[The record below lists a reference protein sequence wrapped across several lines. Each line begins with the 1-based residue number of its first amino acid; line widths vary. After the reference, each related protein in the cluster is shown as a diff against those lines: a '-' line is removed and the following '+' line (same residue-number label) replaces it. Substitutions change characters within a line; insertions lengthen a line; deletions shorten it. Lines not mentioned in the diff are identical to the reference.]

1 MSLLTNASTNTR
13 DTFRRRGLIASFI
26 SNCGVEPRDR
36 YMRELSSV
44 VRMDNYGTCFHNVD
58 DSVTR
63 SSADWLVLKEQ
74 ALTGYRF
81 AIAFENK
88 VGCGVTGETCTR
100 FRYPPRTASEVCC
113 TSSHHVPQPQH
124 ARVCRRCVFGTTAV
138 STSSHSPW
146 VSRLSCVCVRAVV
159 GVWAA
164 VCLRRVQ
171 LAPGYVT
178 EKVYNA
184 LRSGAIPI
192 YLGAD
197 DINDFLPHPGSIINA
212 RDFANGEDLGRYVL
226 AVAANETLFN
236 SYLQWGTDDVR
247 RLLQRQGCA
256 DSSYCQFCEFA
267 AYRRRRRAAADG
279 AAVPAPV
286 SGNHAGPGYSRQLA
300 V

>member
-113 TSSHHVPQPQH
+113 TSSHHVPHPQH
-124 ARVCRRCVFGTTAV
+124 AQGSCAPRQICRQMPSQVTANPAALPGCHV
-138 STSSHSPW
+138 G
-146 VSRLSCVCVRAVV
+146 CRA
-159 GVWAA
+159 G
-164 VCLRRVQ
+164 Q
-171 LAPGYVT
+171 LT
-178 EKVYNA
+178 
-184 LRSGAIPI
+184 
-192 YLGAD
+192 
-197 DINDFLPHPGSIINA
+197 
-212 RDFANGEDLGRYVL
+212 
-226 AVAANETLFN
+226 
-236 SYLQWGTDDVR
+236 
-247 RLLQRQGCA
+247 
-256 DSSYCQFCEFA
+256 
-267 AYRRRRRAAADG
+267 
-279 AAVPAPV
+279 
-286 SGNHAGPGYSRQLA
+286 
-300 V
+300 